1 MDSSMKQDL
10 RQIER
15 REWQLWMLTLALL
28 MAFMGVTVGTYSVIL
43 NDSSR
48 SPEIDSVA
56 GWALPGL
63 VVLITLFCVYVIH
76 TRVLF
81 GKMRRFFEKQ
91 AMRDTL
97 TGLFNRQYFAD
108 RMGEEIARADRK
120 RSTVAVL
127 LCDLDHF
134 KIVND
139 TRGHQAGDEVLKEA
153 AEAIQDATRGSDLV
167 FRWGGDEIL
176 VVLSDTA
183 REGILKA
190 ADRIRQGVRSIS
202 ESAQLDLDVSIG
214 VALYPEHS
222 GDIEG
227 LIRLADRALYIAKK
241 GGDHIHIGQEEY
253 RLDEKAI
260 RVVFQAVVDIR
271 SKAILGYEA
280 LSRDPEG
287 KLGILELFRRYEA
300 VGQLDELKCMC
311 VKLQIA
317 AARKAG
323 LNRVFINVDFKVLEQ
338 IETISKPPGI
348 EIIFEISEAE
358 ALLNVEKHLKTTS
371 RWRAQGYKFAIDDFG
386 AGFTSLPFIA
396 RLVPDFIKM
405 DRSTIVQAASSQQF
419 MMFLRDLIL
428 ALRNY
433 SKEGIIAE
441 GIETE
446 KELEVVK
453 LLGIDPVQ
461 GFFVSEPKEMN

>member
-1 MDSSMKQDL
+1 MKSPVMQDL
-10 RQIER
+10 KHIER
-15 REWQLWMLTLALL
+15 REWQLWTLTLALL
-28 MAFMGVTVGTYSVIL
+28 VLFMGVTVGTYFVIF
-43 NDSSR
+43 NDG
-48 SPEIDSVA
+48 SPSPGFDSVA

-63 VVLITLFCVYVIH
+63 VVLITLFCVYVVN

-108 RMGEEIARADRK
+108 RMEEEIARADRK

-153 AEAIQDATRGSDLV
+153 AKAIQDATRGSDLV

-176 VVLSDTA
+176 VILSEAARDGVLT
-183 REGILKA
+183 A
-190 ADRIRQGVRSIS
+190 ADRIRRGVRGIS
-202 ESAQLDLDVSIG
+202 ERAQLDLDVSIG
-214 VALYPEHS
+214 VALYPEH
-222 GDIEG
+222 GRDIEE

-253 RLDEKAI
+253 RLDDEAI

-271 SKAILGYEA
+271 SKEILGYEA

-287 KLGILELFRRYEA
+287 KLGILELFRRYAA
-300 VGQLDELKCMC
+300 VGQLDELKCLC

-317 AARKAG
+317 AALKAG
-323 LNRVFINVDFKVLEQ
+323 LKRVFINVDFQILER
-338 IETISKPPGI
+338 IETIPKPPNI
-348 EIIFEISEAE
+348 EIVFEISEAE
-358 ALLNVEKHLKTTS
+358 ALLSVEKHLKTTS

-419 MMFLRDLIL
+419 MLFLRDLIR

-453 LLGIDPVQ
+453 HLGVDPVQ
-461 GFFVSEPKEMN
+461 GFYISEPKELA